1 MKNAMKRVIYVFLF
15 LLFGIVAQA
24 QVNQEVQSKSN
35 LASTYYSSR
44 QYGKAAALYLELFET
59 TNLNNYFDMYIN
71 SLIGNK
77 DYEEAEKVLK
87 KQLRRDKNPNYFITL
102 GFVYSELKQP
112 DKAKEQY
119 DDALKNLQRNVP
131 NVISTANAFL
141 NRREFEYAEKTY
153 LKGRELVQG
162 EMFRYYLSSVYSY
175 QRNYSSMITE
185 LLLMVKEDEKELPK
199 VTSRVKSLLMYDSEE
214 SLLDMFKC
222 MVIKQIQ
229 LEPEILAYN
238 RLLIWVFVEE
248 QNYTNALRQ
257 AMALDRRTRTEDKS
271 ILDFATDAVRQN
283 QFDIAAEALGYLKTR
298 KPESQLLPQIDQQHA
313 RTLYLKYTNTA
324 NRQAAF
330 AAEINS
336 TFEKL
341 FADQGFVLQTIP
353 LVIDY
358 AHFLAFYQ
366 NDILKAITLLT
377 NAMNAKGINALQQAQ
392 LKIELSDIHV
402 YNNNL
407 WEATLLYAQIAD
419 AHGNNPIGDEAK
431 LKKAKLSYYM
441 GDIYWAQAQV
451 DILKASTSKLTANDA
466 MELAMLITS
475 HFNLDTIAEPLQMF
489 ARADLLIYQNKDSLA
504 LQTFDT
510 LTTVYPTHTLFDKI
524 LMRKASIHEKYFRF
538 EEAAN
543 YYEQILKNYNY
554 STSADDAC
562 FYLARMNEFQFKNTE
577 RAQELYKTI
586 LTDYPGSIFVHESRT
601 RYRYLR
607 GDIQESEIRNMLP

>member
-1 MKNAMKRVIYVFLF
+1 MKRAIYIFFF
-15 LLFGIVAQA
+15 LLTAFTLQA

-35 LASTYYSSR
+35 LASTYYTNR
-44 QYGKAAALYLELFET
+44 QYEKAAALYLELYES

-77 DYEEAEKVLK
+77 NYDEAEKALK
-87 KQLRRDKNPNYFITL
+87 KQLRRDKNPNYYITL

-119 DDALKNLQRNVP
+119 DDALKNLQKNVAS
-131 NVISTANAFL
+131 VISTANAFL
-141 NRREFEYAEKTY
+141 NRREFEYAERTY

-162 EMFRYYLSSVYSY
+162 EMFRYYLASVYSY
-175 QRNYSSMITE
+175 QRNYSSMISE

-199 VTSRVKSLLMYDSEE
+199 VTSRIKSLLMYDSEE
-214 SLLDMFKC
+214 SLLDMFKT

-229 LEPEILAYN
+229 LEPDVLAYN

-248 QNYTNALRQ
+248 QNYTQALRQ
-257 AMALDRRTRTEDKS
+257 AMALDRRTRAEDKS
-271 ILDFATDAVRQN
+271 ILEFATDATRLN
-283 QFDIAAEALGYLKTR
+283 QYDIAIEALSYLKTR
-298 KPESQLLPQIDQQHA
+298 KPETQLLTQVAQQYA
-313 RTLYLKYTNTA
+313 RTLYARYTNTSE
-324 NRQAAF
+324 RTAAQVS
-330 AAEINS
+330 EINT
-336 TFEKL
+336 TFEEL
-341 FADQGFVLQTIP
+341 FASQGYVLQTVP
-353 LVIDY
+353 MVIEF

-366 NDILKAITLLT
+366 NDVPKAIRVLT
-377 NAMNAKGINALQQAQ
+377 EAMNAKGMNVLQQAQ
-392 LKIELSDIHV
+392 LKLELSDIHV

-475 HFNLDTIAEPLQMF
+475 HFNLDSVAEPLQMF
-489 ARADLLIYQNKDSLA
+489 ARADLLIFQNKDSLA

-510 LTTVYPTHTLFDKI
+510 ITTVFPSHTLADKI
-524 LMRKASIHEKYFRF
+524 LMRKATVHEKHFRYQ
-538 EEAAN
+538 EAAN
-543 YYEQILKNYNY
+543 YYEQILKDYANT
-554 STSADDAC
+554 TSADDAC
-562 FYLARMNEFQFKNTE
+562 FYLAQLNEFQFKNIE
-577 RAQELYKTI
+577 RAQDLYKTI
-586 LTDYPGSIFVHESRT
+586 LTEYPGSIFVHEART
-601 RYRYLR
+601 RYRFLR
-607 GDIQESEIRNMLP
+607 GDIQESEIRNLLP